1 MDWLYS
7 LFVGGGIAH
16 TVFTLALVITAGILL
31 GKVKVCGIS
40 LGITWI
46 LFVGIIAAHFGM
58 GIPAEVR
65 HFIQE
70 FGLIL
75 FVFSIGMQVGP
86 GFFASFKHG
95 GLTLVCLASTIV
107 LLGVGVAYV
116 IHLVSGTPIP
126 TMVGILSGA
135 VTNTPG
141 LGAAQQAYADAS
153 GVEDPSIALGYA
165 VAYPLGVIGIIFSM
179 IFIRYA
185 LRVKFGKVDEAL
197 AAISAE
203 HKMAEIVSIECTNK
217 MLSGHDISY
226 VNELINRKFV
236 ISRIAHPDGTIVLAD
251 SNSIISLGDKVL
263 VVCASEDCEAVTAF
277 IGNRIEMGEKE
288 WDTPD
293 SKLVSRRILITKP
306 EINGKTFA
314 DLRLR
319 TRYGINIT
327 RVNRAGVDLIPYQG
341 MQLQIGDRVMV
352 VGPENAIEKVAAVL
366 GNSLKKLRE
375 PNLVTIFVGI
385 ALGVLLGSIP
395 LLNVPQPVKL
405 GLAGGPLIVALLL
418 GRFGPRFH
426 LVTYTTMSAN
436 LMLREVGIALFLAAV
451 GLGAGDGFIDAIV
464 GGGYRWIGYGALITV
479 IPLLLVGIFA
489 RARLKMNYYT
499 LMGLMAGSMTDPP
512 ALAYANGT
520 AGNDMPAL
528 SLFDGL
534 SRRDVPAGAY
544 SSDIHSVRVVE
555 LYDAAPVGAYVTIPT
570 PAVVL
575 RELSQILQ
583 KGCNPASEN
592 RASFLMGGLISIF
605 SALFSVFCYL

>member
-165 VAYPLGVIGIIFSM
+165 VAYPLGVIGIILSI
-179 IFIRYA
+179 IFVRYVFRVNFDKENDDLNKEDA
-185 LRVKFGKVDEAL
+185 SHTNEAKPISLLVKFGKEDESL

-528 SLFDGL
+528 SYSTVYPVVMFLRVLTAQIFILF
-534 SRRDVPAGAY
+534 
-544 SSDIHSVRVVE
+544 
-555 LYDAAPVGAYVTIPT
+555 
-570 PAVVL
+570 
-575 RELSQILQ
+575 
-583 KGCNPASEN
+583 
-592 RASFLMGGLISIF
+592 
-605 SALFSVFCYL
+605 AL